1 MALSQVHAKKTSWV
15 FQAQPPHVAGSDAKA
30 KGAQQPTPSHKGP
43 TRTVS
48 LGRRMSY
55 SPDRKIASLTGPE
68 EPPPSPGGVPR
79 GTRDP
84 GPYGRT
90 SLWTPPC
97 SGTAGSHWAGGD
109 WGCSFTANK
118 PLQSVFLSLS
128 MEGPS
133 RVLCSRGLRASTILR
148 CKTDL
153 QMMH

>member
-30 KGAQQPTPSHKGP
+30 KGARQPTPSHKGP

-48 LGRRMSY
+48 SGRRMSY

-68 EPPPSPGGVPR
+68 APPPSPGGAPR

-90 SLWTPPC
+90 SLRTL
-97 SGTAGSHWAGGD
+97 
-109 WGCSFTANK
+109 
-118 PLQSVFLSLS
+118 PLLWDSRISL
-128 MEGPS
+128 GWW
-133 RVLCSRGLRASTILR
+133 RLGLQLYCKQAPTKCVPFSEHGRAI
-148 CKTDL
+148 KGAL
-153 QMMH
+153 QHGAVSQHHSQMQD